1 MNGGTTSPVA
11 PDELLSTA
19 PQNKV
24 TIIPVRHSRILVAG
38 IQKESLDASLRGHA
52 ECKLDIQLCGAVL
65 RAERIGGP
73 IQAGEK
79 GSETPLDTK

>member
-1 MNGGTTSPVA
+1 M
-11 PDELLSTA
+11 
-19 PQNKV
+19 
-24 TIIPVRHSRILVAG
+24 LVAG